1 MHPEE
6 GLCTH
11 MLPPSE
17 SLDDDESQGI
27 DDVSAVNEDQ
37 GEGPEEDGQ
46 MEHSSELIP
55 EILSFINYLEEHN
68 LTDYCGEQS
77 GEQSTFNVEE
87 DHYNI
92 IQELEENIDSESMI
106 NNVLLSSSVNFTEV
120 PQAFNED
127 KDECNRAVN
136 FLDQYSQKL

>member
-6 GLCTH
+6 GLCAH

-17 SLDDDESQGI
+17 SLDDDESQSI

-37 GEGPEEDGQ
+37 GEGSEEDGQ
-46 MEHSSELIP
+46 MEHSSEVIP
-55 EILSFINYLEEHN
+55 EILSFINYLEEQN

-77 GEQSTFNVEE
+77 YIDNDQEE
-87 DHYNI
+87 DYYHI
-92 IQELEENIDSESMI
+92 IQELEESIDSESMI
-106 NNVLLSSSVNFTEV
+106 NNVLLSSSVNFTEF

-127 KDECNRAVN
+127 EDEYNRAVD
-136 FLDQYSQKL
+136 FLDQYIQKL

>member
-27 DDVSAVNEDQ
+27 DDVSAVNEDHS
-37 GEGPEEDGQ
+37 EGSEEDGQ
-46 MEHSSELIP
+46 MEYSSEIIP
-55 EILSFINYLEEHN
+55 EILSFINYLEEQN
-68 LTDYCGEQS
+68 LTDYFGEQS
-77 GEQSTFNVEE
+77 YIDNDQEE
-87 DHYNI
+87 DYYNI
-92 IQELEENIDSESMI
+92 IQELEESIDSESMI
-106 NNVLLSSSVNFTEV
+106 NNVLFPSSVNFTEF

-127 KDECNRAVN
+127 EDEYNRAVD
-136 FLDQYSQKL
+136 FLDQYIQKL